1 VVTLAERLLKTELH
15 YVENATPV
23 ISFRNNEEIEA
34 TIEEERENIQK
45 VKVSTR
51 ISGKTVSEMVIV
63 VPRLH
68 TLEIPIVAHITAK
81 PPSGLILVKLPMMN
95 EVFTEVK
102 VPSLLK
108 LAYPL
113 QRFATVFTHKSDK
126 FIEPL
131 LPLFEEFI
139 YSYYKEHREPLT
151 LTLQADVRAFTSKRL
166 LALMETLFKVPMI
179 SEDVK
184 ARDKFQ
190 PLASTIVIL
199 QSRVKAKLLG
209 STRAIVARGLG
220 LLEILFPEEKEKI
233 RGLVSAASEYVGEP
247 IIVILPK
254 SSSHLWYLF
263 WVICR
268 ELYREARGSY
278 PEPVILLGEKSS
290 DSAEYWLKLYR
301 SLSGKILIIDESCI
315 KSTKGVFK
323 RRLPEAFS
331 QGLGFIVVLA
341 DNVNDA
347 EKTIKE
353 LCNPY
358 IPRIIS
364 IEKVP
369 EIGYILDRSTKIISS
384 CFGLVIMSDEL
395 DRIIAEV
402 DRKYRDFINEL
413 LTSEYVAYVRRDI
426 SEHESEE
433 HVAMKALVIKVLR
446 EEYNIRPEKICC
458 TCPIDNIVA
467 DIYVEDK
474 KLAVECETMFEVAPA
489 PYIKIFETVRK
500 YAVRKGVNEV
510 WVVIRN
516 WPILIHLGDLVWAEE
531 LLKNEFK
538 QLGINIRFLVPDIS
552 RKTLRALDEIFD
564 EIVEGT
570 KLNTSLGF
578 L

>member
-1 VVTLAERLLKTELH
+1 MTLTERLLKTELH
-15 YVENATPV
+15 YAENSIPV

-34 TIEEERENIQK
+34 VIEGEHENVQK
-45 VKVSTR
+45 VKISTR
-51 ISGKTVSEMVIV
+51 IPGKTVSEMVIV

-68 TLEIPIVAHITAK
+68 TLEIPIAAHITAK
-81 PPSGLILVKLPMMN
+81 PPSGLILVKLPVIN
-95 EVFTEVK
+95 EISTEVK

-113 QRFATVFTHKSDK
+113 QQFVTVFTRKTGK

-131 LPLFEEFI
+131 LPLFEGFV
-139 YSYYKEHREPLT
+139 YSYYKERREPLT
-151 LTLQADVRAFTSKRL
+151 LTLQADVKAFTSKRL

-179 SEDVK
+179 SEAVK

-190 PLASTIVIL
+190 PLASTVVIL

-233 RGLVSAASEYVGEP
+233 RKLVSSALEYVGEP
-247 IIVILPK
+247 TIVILPK

-278 PEPVILLGEKSS
+278 PEPVVLLGEKSF
-290 DSAEYWLKLYR
+290 DLAEYWLKLYR
-301 SLSGKILIIDESCI
+301 SFSGKVLIIDESCI
-315 KSTKGVFK
+315 KSAKDMFK

-331 QGLGFIVVLA
+331 QGLGFIIVLA
-341 DNVNDA
+341 DNANDA
-347 EKTIKE
+347 EKTIRE

-369 EIGYILDRSTKIISS
+369 ETSYMLDRLAKIISS

-458 TCPIDNIVA
+458 TCSMDNIVA
-467 DIYVEDK
+467 DIYIGERG
-474 KLAVECETMFEVAPA
+474 LAVECETMLEAAPA

-500 YAVRKGVNEV
+500 YAARKGVNEV

-516 WPILIHLGDLVWAEE
+516 WPVLIHLGDLVWAEE

-538 QLGINIRFLVPDIS
+538 QLGINIKFLVPDIS

-564 EIVEGT
+564 EIVEGI
-570 KLNTSLGF
+570 KLNTSLDF